1 MATPQPARIVGAD
14 PIGRS
19 APKCCFV
26 RVLIRVSQPVI
37 WALKLPAI
45 APAEHQE
52 EISKLEET
60 IARRSA
66 KVDRLTALA
75 GDRALEKYDRE
86 REIRRFQPEL
96 PERQS
101 SSRCNKTA
109 SSAADL
115 R

>member
-45 APAEHQE
+45 APAERQE
-52 EISKLEET
+52 EVSKLEGT

-75 GDRALEKYDRE
+75 GDREQAIDEHGWLPAERRE
-86 REIRRFQPEL
+86 AMRWKWGP
-96 PERQS
+96 
-101 SSRCNKTA
+101 
-109 SSAADL
+109 
-115 R
+115 